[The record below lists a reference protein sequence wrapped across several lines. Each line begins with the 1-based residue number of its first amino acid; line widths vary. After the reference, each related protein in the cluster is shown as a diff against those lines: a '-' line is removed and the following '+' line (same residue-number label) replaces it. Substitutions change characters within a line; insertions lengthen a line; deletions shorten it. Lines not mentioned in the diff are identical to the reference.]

1 MGSYDEYEKK
11 CIAPEDAQC
20 QKIYTGAWGCVFPSV
35 GCKDTA
41 EPTTSTKKPCT
52 TTPAP
57 TTEPTDTP
65 TSTDVSSTSTEM
77 PSSTSNSSET
87 TPTPTVS
94 QNTKSDG
101 SNGASHT
108 MVSLATV

>member
-1 MGSYDEYEKK
+1 MG
-11 CIAPEDAQC
+11 
-20 QKIYTGAWGCVFPSV
+20 FPSV

-41 EPTTSTKKPCT
+41 EPTTSTKKPSP

-57 TTEPTDTP
+57 TSEPTDTP
-65 TSTDVSSTSTEM
+65 TSTNASSTSTEM
-77 PSSTSNSSET
+77 PTSTSNSSET

-101 SNGASHT
+101 SNGASHI
-108 MVSLATV
+108 MVSLATVIGVVVPTMLSLL